1 MSGRYV
7 HRASGEGG
15 ARKHRAHVVRRVGH
29 AVVNAIARRI
39 AGTGEGRRRR
49 VVHRRRRLI

>member
-7 HRASGEGG
+7 ASGEGKK
-15 ARKHRAHVVRRVGH
+15 RRAHVIRRVGH

-39 AGTGEGRRRR
+39 AGDGGKRR
-49 VVHRRRRLI
+49 VHRVHRRRRLI